1 MDNQEADKLNTN
13 VQYLKG
19 IGPAK
24 ANSLKKLDIE
34 NINDLFEHYPKK
46 YEDRTNPSK
55 LSYEDIGFKKAIK
68 GKILNNITS
77 ARIRKN
83 FSIQKTMAKS
93 GNMMFEIIWYNR
105 PYYVNMIKK
114 DDEYIFFGKI
124 EQNRGYIQISNP
136 EIEKS
141 GENKFMNKILPIYPL
156 TKNITQRNI
165 REASKDA
172 IDKYIKYVK
181 EYHTN
186 DFLKQ
191 NNLMNL
197 R

>member
-1 MDNQEADKLNTN
+1 MDNQEVDKLNTN

-46 YEDRTNPSK
+46 YEDRTNPSN

-114 DDEYIFFGKI
+114 DNEYIFFGKI

-136 EIEKS
+136 EIEK
-141 GENKFMNKILPIYPL
+141 P
-156 TKNITQRNI
+156 R
-165 REASKDA
+165 
-172 IDKYIKYVK
+172 
-181 EYHTN
+181 
-186 DFLKQ
+186 
-191 NNLMNL
+191 
-197 R
+197 